1 MHLVRIGW
9 EYLSLH
15 LMACLDKAATSL
27 IGPKRLALVAITHG
41 GSKGLFV
48 PHVCRGNRHV
58 TNHVDLLLFGTR
70 RRIHLDRVELVLTHD
85 CFPDIDSVHI
95 TPIAN
100 IPEAEIQVIALKADP
115 VANSLHFR

>member
-1 MHLVRIGW
+1 
-9 EYLSLH
+9 
-15 LMACLDKAATSL
+15 MACLDKAATSL

-100 IPEAEIQVIALKADP
+100 IPEAEVQVIALKADP